1 MTFSLHQGGV
11 VMSSQV
17 KHTHSHQDTPLSPLW
32 SFKLMIKIVIIAIL
46 KFKLWNWFMPV
57 MYGEGFVQCSIVA
70 GCPVKLCIMFIIIGD
85 SSRPCAVLV
94 TLHGRVGDSS
104 RPCWWRFTTV
114 LVTLHGRVGD
124 AWQPCW
130 WRVTAVLVTRHGRV
144 GDASRPCWWLFT
156 AVLVTRDSR
165 VVLIAENNDAD
176 EEDNA
181 ESEWPE
187 RDTRQPSIVVV
198 DQPDDNDYTTDGN
211 IHDGRSAV

>member
-1 MTFSLHQGGV
+1 
-11 VMSSQV
+11 
-17 KHTHSHQDTPLSPLW
+17 
-32 SFKLMIKIVIIAIL
+32 
-46 KFKLWNWFMPV
+46 MPV
-57 MYGEGFVQCSIVA
+57 MYGEGFVKCSIVA
-70 GCPVKLCIMFIIIGD
+70 GYPVELCIMFIIIGD
-85 SSRPCAVLV
+85 ASRPCAVLV
-94 TLHGRVGDSS
+94 TRHG
-104 RPCWWRFTTV
+104 
-114 LVTLHGRVGD
+114 LV
-124 AWQPCW
+124 PCW
-130 WRVTAVLVTRHGRV
+130 WRV
-144 GDASRPCWWLFT
+144 T